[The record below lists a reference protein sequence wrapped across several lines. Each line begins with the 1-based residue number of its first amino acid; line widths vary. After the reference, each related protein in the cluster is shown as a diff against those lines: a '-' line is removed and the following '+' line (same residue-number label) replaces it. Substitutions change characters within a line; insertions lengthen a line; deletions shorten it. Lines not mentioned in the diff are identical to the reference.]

1 MTPHV
6 RVYRPNPASGRPVSL
21 RDVKNHSEYESLL
34 LSGAV
39 LYEYLHGTFWVT
51 DLNVQEPTA
60 VELLNLDNLPLWG
73 WYHLSTCDCGACGR
87 GDSQAVR

>member
-1 MTPHV
+1 MTPDV

-21 RDVKNHSEYESLL
+21 RDVRTHSGYASLL
-34 LSGAV
+34 LNGAV

-51 DLNVQEPTA
+51 DLNAQEPRA
-60 VELLNLDNLPLWG
+60 VKLVALDGLPLWG

-87 GDSQAVR
+87 GVT